1 MAKTNV
7 RGGEYCIHM
16 VTILLAMTSLCE
28 GRVLLM
34 PFRGLGRSIR
44 GSARPKGGRRAKDA
58 LAAQLNHAMHGSDP
72 TEKVFNVLDFKA
84 DARGRGD
91 STQAFMR
98 AWVQTCH
105 WNGKSRML
113 VPRGVFSLGEVVFQG
128 KCNGPSAKVVE
139 IKGTLKALDDP
150 SSFLSDSWIL
160 FQMIH
165 GVIIFGG
172 GTLNG
177 QGPTVWKYNDCQT
190 NPNCQTLPINLKFD
204 SVSNAILSHL
214 AASRLVFNDIVMNN
228 VKRPIT
234 IDQNYNPH
242 NNNKQTAPSRVKIS
256 NVHYA
261 NIRGTSTSFEAVSL
275 VCSRRVPCEM
285 IQMKNINLRY
295 IGSPGNGPITSTC
308 LNTHR
313 LVYEGIQIPP
323 ACK

>member
-1 MAKTNV
+1 MTCSSTSDFCLDDDDSIGSLGKYPNEADV
-7 RGGEYCIHM
+7 RGITVRNCTLTRTENG
-16 VTILLAMTSLCE
+16 
-28 GRVLLM
+28 
-34 PFRGLGRSIR
+34 IR
-44 GSARPKGGRRAKDA
+44 IKTWPGSP
-58 LAAQLNHAMHGSDP
+58 
-72 TEKVFNVLDFKA
+72 
-84 DARGRGD
+84 
-91 STQAFMR
+91 
-98 AWVQTCH
+98 
-105 WNGKSRML
+105 
-113 VPRGVFSLGEVVFQG
+113 
-128 KCNGPSAKVVE
+128 PS
-139 IKGTLKALDDP
+139 
-150 SSFLSDSWIL
+150 
-160 FQMIH
+160 
-165 GVIIFGG
+165 
-172 GTLNG
+172 
-177 QGPTVWKYNDCQT
+177 
-190 NPNCQTLPINLKFD
+190 
-204 SVSNAILSHL
+204 